1 MEKIIKE
8 LRNYILGLIEFDL
21 TTDISYLKDYLVEY
35 DIISSDQNIEYKWED
50 EEKQQLCINIVNK
63 NNIDSYQIKIDITK
77 KIK

>member
-77 KIK
+77 K

>member
-35 DIISSDQNIEYKWED
+35 DIISSDKNIEYKWED

-63 NNIDSYQIKIDITK
+63 NNIESYQIKIDITK
-77 KIK
+77 K

>member
-1 MEKIIKE
+1 MEKVIKK

-21 TTDISYLKDYLVEY
+21 TTDISYLKDCLVEY
-35 DIISSDQNIEYKWED
+35 DIISSNQNIEYKWED

-77 KIK
+77 K

>member
-63 NNIDSYQIKIDITK
+63 NNIESYQIKIDITK
-77 KIK
+77 K